1 MQPKA
6 AKDTLGR
13 RFYCA
18 FMDYDRCMVR
28 LFGSR
33 RVAECAQI
41 TFAGSQESWTLAR
54 NRLVPVQQPWIHL
67 GQVPADQPPLQLWP
81 CGLVVQK
88 FEESLLISTRKEE
101 INNKGISEKPDRR
114 KKKRVLLSAW
124 EGDRIRLCL
133 CSSTKQFLVSTG
145 TLQRILYIT
154 QASRYLWGKVCE
166 KESSYL
172 GAGSV
177 SECDGRYKLR
187 VSGWVLIYTVLEGN
201 HSERSL

>member
-18 FMDYDRCMVR
+18 FMDYDRCVVR

-33 RVAECAQI
+33 RVAERAQI

-81 CGLVVQK
+81 GGLEVQK
-88 FEESLLISTRKEE
+88 FEETFLFLLGKKE

-114 KKKRVLLSAW
+114 KKKKEFCWVPGRETGSVCASAHQQNSFLSPPV
-124 EGDRIRLCL
+124 L
-133 CSSTKQFLVSTG
+133 CSG
-145 TLQRILYIT
+145 YYI
-154 QASRYLWGKVCE
+154 SRKPVVIFG
-166 KESSYL
+166 
-172 GAGSV
+172 
-177 SECDGRYKLR
+177 GRYVRRR
-187 VSGWVLIYTVLEGN
+187 VAIWVLGL
-201 HSERSL
+201 

>member
-18 FMDYDRCMVR
+18 FMDYDRCVVR

-33 RVAECAQI
+33 RVAERAQI

-81 CGLVVQK
+81 GGLEVQK
-88 FEESLLISTRKEE
+88 FEETFLFLLGKKE

-114 KKKRVLLSAW
+114 KKKKSFVECLGGRQDLSVPLLINKTVSCLHRYFAADIIYHASQSLSLGEGMW
-124 EGDRIRLCL
+124 EG
-133 CSSTKQFLVSTG
+133 
-145 TLQRILYIT
+145 
-154 QASRYLWGKVCE
+154 E
-166 KESSYL
+166 
-172 GAGSV
+172 
-177 SECDGRYKLR
+177 
-187 VSGWVLIYTVLEGN
+187 
-201 HSERSL
+201 